1 MSGEALGR
9 VAGLWRYPLKSM
21 LGEALREADFTE
33 AGLLGDRAHAL
44 VDIATGRVVSAKNP
58 KRWPTLFSFRSEYTT
73 PPARGA
79 ALPPARITFPDG
91 TATTTED
98 PDAHRLLSDALD
110 ASIRIVSTLS
120 GPARME
126 EFAPGLRGDDPG
138 SVHEFNARPGPF
150 FDAQPV
156 LVVTT
161 ASLARLSESYPA
173 GRFDARRFRPN
184 VLVES
189 AETDAEGTLGGRTL
203 LLGDGVR
210 LVVTKPCSRCVMT
223 TLAQEDLPNDLGILR
238 TVVESSGG
246 RVGVYARVERGGRI
260 RLGDPVRVL

>member
-1 MSGEALGR
+1 MAGVPVGR
-9 VAGLWRYPLKSM
+9 VAGLWRYPVKSM
-21 LGEALREADFTE
+21 LGETLSEADLVE
-33 AGLLGDRAHAL
+33 GGLLGDRAYAL
-44 VDIATGRVVSAKNP
+44 LDTATGRVVSAKNP
-58 KRWPTLFSFRSEYTT
+58 KRWPALFAFRSEYIT

-79 ALPPARITFPDG
+79 ALPPARITLPDG
-91 TATTTED
+91 TATTTD
-98 PDAHRLLSDALD
+98 APDAERLLSDALD
-110 ASIRIVSTLS
+110 ASIRIASTLS
-120 GPARME
+120 GPARVE
-126 EFAPGLRGDDPG
+126 EFAPDLRGAGPG
-138 SVHEFNARPGPF
+138 SVHEFTARPGPF

-184 VLVES
+184 VLVET
-189 AETDAEGTLGGRTL
+189 AETEVEDTWAGRTL
-203 LLGDGVR
+203 FLGDGVR

-246 RVGVYARVERGGRI
+246 RVGVYARVERGGQVH
-260 RLGDPVRVL
+260 LGDPVLLT